1 MSSVFIC
8 VLLAKAGLSTLK
20 KLTLNWVLIPNSL
33 DLLTYSGPTLSP
45 CSGYG
50 DQCGYVHEGVGCV
63 YLLKILI
70 SVILSLFP
78 EVFLPDHLVVLFIL
92 GIPRDSFK

>member
-20 KLTLNWVLIPNSL
+20 KLTLNCVLIPSSL
-33 DLLTYSGPTLSP
+33 YLLTYSRPTLSL

-50 DQCGYVHEGVGCV
+50 DQCGYVHEGIGCV
-63 YLLKILI
+63 YLFKILI
-70 SVILSLFP
+70 LVILSIYP
-78 EVFLPDHLVVLFIL
+78 EVLLPDHLVVLFIL
-92 GIPRDSFK
+92 GICLY